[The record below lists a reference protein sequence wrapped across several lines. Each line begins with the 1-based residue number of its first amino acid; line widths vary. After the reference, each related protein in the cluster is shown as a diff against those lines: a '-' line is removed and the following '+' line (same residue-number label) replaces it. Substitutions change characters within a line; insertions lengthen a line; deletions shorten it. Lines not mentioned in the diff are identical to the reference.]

1 VYAALPNAPLRF
13 GGERRYAGLS
23 MHSPPGARPAA
34 EGPQARP
41 RFLRAVEFT
50 TELVVGL
57 LEGQG
62 VLGEESRKDAIA
74 REAVQRARLLRE
86 RAQIAGRALDNVE
99 VSPIEIV
106 ASLRLPDARR
116 PSETLDEDKTALA
129 VARALGLGYRKIDRL
144 KLDAKLITR
153 TISRP
158 FARKRGVLPLA
169 REDGALVVAV
179 SNPFDHALF
188 EELRS
193 LVRAEI
199 VPILSAPSDIQRCI
213 AEVYGFRMSIDA
225 AHGQISAQT
234 ADIKNL
240 EQFVNLSRLDALEA
254 SSEPVVAAAEF
265 LLLYAFEQRASDIHI
280 EPNREE
286 SVIRLRIDGVLHPVY
301 RIPKAVH
308 AALTNRFKVM
318 ARLDIASRKP
328 LDGRLRTARGAGE
341 MELRV
346 STVPTAFGDKIVI
359 RVLDPSVLVR
369 DIVELGFF
377 PAEREELERWL
388 RRPHGLVVV
397 TGPTGS
403 GKTTTLYS
411 ALQALASPEVNVV
424 TVEDPIEMVHEG
436 FNQIQADT
444 HTGTSFAEAL
454 RHVLRQDPDVIMVGE
469 IRDGETAAQAVQASL
484 TGHLVLSTLHTND
497 TVGAIARLGHLGVP
511 GYLVA
516 ATLVGVISQRLVRNV
531 CPACGRDV
539 VLTADEVAEL
549 DVVHP
554 EEQAGKLLARRGA
567 GCAKCRYTGYY
578 GRSGIFE
585 VLPVN
590 ARLRRLVSDGATP
603 DALLRTARQDGLRP
617 LRDHAIRKVA
627 AGATTLEEALRA
639 TADAER

>member
-1 VYAALPNAPLRF
+1 MAHREAGKTHAQGAKAPRQ
-13 GGERRYAGLS
+13 RVR
-23 MHSPPGARPAA
+23 HAA
-34 EGPQARP
+34 E
-41 RFLRAVEFT
+41 FS
-50 TELVVGL
+50 TELVASLLAKVGAL
-57 LEGQG
+57 TEDDQREA
-62 VLGEESRKDAIA
+62 VA
-74 REAVQRARLLRE
+74 REALQRARLVRE
-86 RAQIAGRALDNVE
+86 RSQLSGRALDTAE

-106 ASLRLPDARR
+106 ASLRLKDARR
-116 PSETLDEDKTALA
+116 LADTLDEDKITSL
-129 VARALGLGYRKIDRL
+129 VAKELGLGYRKIDRL
-144 KLDAKLITR
+144 KLDAKLITA

-169 REDGALVVAV
+169 REDAGLVVAV
-179 SNPFDHALF
+179 GNPFDHALF

-225 AHGQISAQT
+225 AHKEVGGKA
-234 ADIKNL
+234 ADVKNL

-280 EPNREE
+280 EPHREE
-286 SVIRLRIDGVLHPVY
+286 TVIRLRIDGILHPVY

-318 ARLDIASRKP
+318 ARLDISSRKP
-328 LDGRLRTARGAGE
+328 LDGRLRTARGVGE

-346 STVPTAFGDKIVI
+346 STVPTAFGDKVVI
-359 RVLDPSVLVR
+359 RVLDPAVLVR
-369 DIVELGFF
+369 DMAELGFLED
-377 PAEREELERWL
+377 ERDEVEKWL
-388 RRPHGLVVV
+388 RRPHGLVIV

-411 ALQALASPEVNVV
+411 ALQALSSPDVNVV

-436 FNQIQADT
+436 LNQIQADS
-444 HTGTSFAEAL
+444 HTGTSFVEAL
-454 RHVLRQDPDVIMVGE
+454 RHVLRQDPDVIMIGE
-469 IRDGETAAQAVQASL
+469 VRDGETAAQAVQAAL
-484 TGHLVLSTLHTND
+484 TGHLVLTTLHTND

-511 GYLVA
+511 GFLVA
-516 ATLVGVISQRLVRNV
+516 ATLVGVISQRLVRHV
-531 CPACGRDV
+531 CGACASDV
-539 VLTADEVAEL
+539 VLTADELRAVG
-549 DVVHP
+549 VTHP

-578 GRSGIFE
+578 GRAGIFE

-590 ARLRRLVSDGATP
+590 ARLRRLISDAAPPET
-603 DALLRTARQDGLRP
+603 LLRIARQDGLRP
-617 LRDHAIRKVA
+617 LREHAVSKIA
-627 AGATTLEEALRA
+627 SGFTTLEEALRV
-639 TADAER
+639 TADADG